1 MPSRWH
7 GKAQGYELKAVSM
20 SGVRETTIEPIRRAL
35 AAVRRHAASV
45 ALFSAFIN
53 ILFLAPTIY
62 MLQIYDR
69 AVPTQSNTTLA
80 FLTVIVVF
88 ALAIMAV
95 LDQLRSRLLVRA
107 GVRLD
112 RELSPLILG
121 AALRGSASPQSRQ
134 AMREFDSLRQL
145 VSGPAFSAMC
155 DLPWTPI
162 YVLACFLVHP
172 LVGALALFGLVLLP
186 SLIWLHE
193 KSAGPGLQEA
203 QEYAARSYVA
213 QDQMLAE
220 RDAVR
225 ALGMGPAMIDRQIRL
240 RRDMLER
247 QTRASFSAGRYGGYS
262 RFARMALQSLGLG
275 LGAWLAIHQQIS
287 AGAIFAS
294 TFLISRALAPVEQL
308 LGAWRGISQARAG
321 YRSIVELLK
330 SDAVAQDRTALPAPV
345 GAVQVEKLGLQLGP
359 EGPAILQDI
368 NFALPAGQ
376 ALGVVGPSGAGKT
389 SLLRL
394 IAGIGT
400 PTEGT
405 VRFDGADRQDWNADQ
420 LARHV
425 GLLPQDPS
433 LFAGTIKENI
443 CRFDG
448 ELGIDSDAI
457 DSAAVQAAQR
467 AGAHEFILRL
477 PGGYDYPLAPRGG
490 NVSSGQAQRIAL
502 ARALYGAPSILLLDE
517 PNAHLDTEGDASLLA
532 ALQRLKGEGVTII
545 LVSHRLSVL
554 PVIDSMLVLNGGK
567 VHAFGPRD
575 EVLPKITAPNVRQ
588 VHPQQAT
595 SG

>member
-1 MPSRWH
+1 M
-7 GKAQGYELKAVSM
+7 GGQ
-20 SGVRETTIEPIRRAL
+20 RETTIEPIRRAL
-35 AAVRRHAASV
+35 AACRRHATSV
-45 ALFSAFIN
+45 ALFSAIIN

-69 AVPTQSNTTLA
+69 AVPTQSMTTLA
-80 FLTVIVVF
+80 FLTVLVVF
-88 ALAIMAV
+88 ALAMMAV
-95 LDQLRSRLLVRA
+95 LDQLRARLLTRA

-162 YVLACFLVHP
+162 YVFVCFLVHP
-172 LVGALALFGLVLLP
+172 WVGALALFGLVLLP

-193 KSAGPGLQEA
+193 KAAGPQLQEA
-203 QEYAARSYVA
+203 QEVAAKSYVA

-225 ALGMGPAMIDRQIRL
+225 ALGMGPAMIERQLRL
-240 RRDMLER
+240 RDGMLER

-262 RFARMALQSLGLG
+262 RFARMSLQSLGLG
-275 LGAWLAIHQQIS
+275 LGAWLAIHQEIS

-330 SDAVAQDRTALPAPV
+330 SDAIAEERTALPAPV
-345 GAVQVEKLGLQLGP
+345 GAVQVEKVGLQLGA
-359 EGPAILQDI
+359 EGPTILEDI
-368 NFALPAGQ
+368 GFSLGAGQ

-394 IAGIGT
+394 IAGIGV
-400 PTEGT
+400 PTSGT
-405 VRFDGADRQDWNADQ
+405 VRFDGADRQDWDADL

-443 CRFDG
+443 SRFDG
-448 ELGIDSDAI
+448 ALGGDPEAI
-457 DSAAVQAAQR
+457 DAAAVQAAQR
-467 AGAHEFILRL
+467 AGAHDFILRL
-477 PGGYDYPLAPRGG
+477 PGGYDYPLAARGG

-532 ALQRLKGEGVTII
+532 ALQKLKQEGVTII

-554 PVIDSMLVLNGGK
+554 PVIDAMLVLNGGK
-567 VHAFGPRD
+567 VHMFGPRD

-588 VHPQQAT
+588 VHPQQQAQ
-595 SG
+595 S